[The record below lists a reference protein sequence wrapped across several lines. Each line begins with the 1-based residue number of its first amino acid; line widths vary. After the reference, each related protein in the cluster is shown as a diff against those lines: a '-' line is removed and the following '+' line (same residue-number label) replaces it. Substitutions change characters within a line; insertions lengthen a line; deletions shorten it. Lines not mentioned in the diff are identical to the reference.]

1 MTTSLFAI
9 VGHPNKGKSSIVS
22 TLAQDES
29 VTISPIPGTTID
41 NRYYPMI
48 VDGETLYALVDTP
61 GFQRARAA
69 LEWMQKQP
77 GSSVDRANIVRMFVE
92 EHHDDPRF
100 AAECSLLTPIL
111 DGAGILY
118 VIDGSRPFGEEY
130 EAEMEILRWTGQPSL
145 ALINMIGDADYSE
158 EWNNAL
164 GQYFRIV
171 RIFDAMTADFD
182 RRIQLLLAFG
192 QIREEW
198 RESLQKAVRILEEE
212 QQQRR
217 KMSARIIAEVISRM
231 VTYTCQRRLSGDR
244 VSNEVRDSLQQA
256 YKRDLTAIEQQCRS
270 DVEQIYNHTHLER
283 HEPHVQLL
291 DEDLFATQTWLLFG
305 LTQQQL
311 ITTGALGGAATGGV
325 IDLAVGG
332 ASLFLGAGIGAMI
345 GGISAWVTT
354 DRIADTKILG
364 LPLGGKQLSIGPM
377 RNINFPYVVLGRA
390 LYHHR
395 MIEDR
400 THAHRDPLELK
411 QQPAWLQSADT
422 EHRKRLEKIFV
433 KLRGRETLNPDL
445 VDALAEQIQELIA
458 LPVAETIPPPQQGV
472 AKKGPSPAG
481 RGLGD

>member
-1 MTTSLFAI
+1 MTTPLFAI

-29 VTISPIPGTTID
+29 VTISPIPGTTVD
-41 NRYYPMI
+41 NRYYPMV
-48 VDGETLYALVDTP
+48 VDGEMLYALVDTP

-145 ALINMIGDADYSE
+145 ALINMIGDSDYSE

-182 RRIQLLLAFG
+182 RRVQLLLAFG

-198 RESLQKAVRILEEE
+198 RVSLEKAVRILEEE
-212 QQQRR
+212 QQRRR
-217 KMSARIIAEVISRM
+217 KLSAGRIAETISHM
-231 VTYTCQRRLSGDR
+231 ITYTCQRRLGEDVAS
-244 VSNEVRDSLQQA
+244 SEVRNSLQQA
-256 YKRDLTAIEQQCRS
+256 YQQELTSMEQQCRS
-270 DVEQIYNHTHLER
+270 DVEQIYNHKHLER
-283 HEPHVQLL
+283 HEPLVQLL

-345 GGISAWVTT
+345 GGVSAWVTT
-354 DRIADTKILG
+354 DRVADIKILG

-395 MIEDR
+395 IIEDR
-400 THAHRDPLELK
+400 THAHRGPLELK
-411 QQPAWLQSADT
+411 QQPAWLQTVDT
-422 EHRKRLEKIFV
+422 DRRKRLEKIFV
-433 KLRGRETLNPDL
+433 KLRRQETLNPDL
-445 VDALAEQIQELIA
+445 VDALAEQIQNLMQLSVAPPNNTPRSRVSEKA
-458 LPVAETIPPPQQGV
+458 PLPPGEG
-472 AKKGPSPAG
+472 
-481 RGLGD
+481 